1 VPGTEEGRRSP
12 REHCPGI
19 TFGAPLMAP
28 PKPPASLGKA
38 GRTLWSAL
46 VGAFDFDAHERELVA
61 TACRQADVV
70 ADLEAIVKAEGH
82 MVTSPNGVQKIHP
95 AVVEARAGRQ
105 ALARLLGA
113 LSLPDDPDDEPRLTE
128 AQRRGRAAARARWN
142 REKGTR

>member
-1 VPGTEEGRRSP
+1 MT
-12 REHCPGI
+12 
-19 TFGAPLMAP
+19 APKAP
-28 PKPPASLGKA
+28 TGLGKA
-38 GRTLWSAL
+38 GRALWSSL
-46 VGAFDFDAHERELVA
+46 VGPFEFDAHECEMVA

-128 AQRRGRAAARARWN
+128 AQRRGRAAARARWS
-142 REKGTR
+142 RERATR